1 MNKDQVISKGTK
13 ICIPVPL
20 RSVSVKKLEYDE
32 SYFPAD
38 IE

>member
-1 MNKDQVISKGTK
+1 MNRDQVISKGTK

-20 RSVSVKKLEYDE
+20 QSVSVKKLEYDE